1 MKTGPA
7 LLLVL
12 LLVFGSVSCSRQ
24 QRATLE
30 QFKRYPHEHLQK
42 SAFEPLAKL
51 QTVEYKLREGETLAS
66 VARLRYGHQKYS
78 SVIKLYNHI
87 EDETKVAANETL
99 RLPDM
104 SDLLAQ
110 ESLTKV
116 VPQEVNLILCA
127 RAKYD
132 RILDQ
137 LRTLSS
143 TRADSI
149 PDNLKQE
156 LFEAAD
162 DLQQVIESLKVLK
175 PGVSAM
181 PVRTIGQLE
190 GCMGEMLGLTERL
203 DSYGYDI
210 DMVQQRFALAITY
223 AIIWARDGFK

>member
-1 MKTGPA
+1 MKTVLFLVL

-12 LLVFGSVSCSRQ
+12 GSVSCSREQRVALQ
-24 QRATLE
+24 QL
-30 QFKRYPHEHLQK
+30 KRYPHEHLQAP
-42 SAFEPLAKL
+42 AFEPLDKL

-87 EDETKVAANETL
+87 EDETNVAANETL
-99 RLPDM
+99 RLPDV
-104 SDLLAQ
+104 SDILAQ
-110 ESLTKV
+110 EGLTKV
-116 VPQEVNLILCA
+116 VPQEVNLILCS

-137 LRTLSS
+137 LRTLASPRG
-143 TRADSI
+143 TDSI
-149 PDNLKQE
+149 PENLKQE

-162 DLQQVIESLKVLK
+162 DLRQATESLKLLK
-175 PGVSAM
+175 PGVSAV
-181 PVRTIGQLE
+181 PARTIGQLE
-190 GCMGEMLGLTERL
+190 ECLGQMWGLTEHL

-210 DMVQQRFALAITY
+210 DMVQQRFALALTY

>member
-1 MKTGPA
+1 MKTV
-7 LLLVL
+7 LFLVL
-12 LLVFGSVSCSRQ
+12 SLLVFGSVSCSRE
-24 QRATLE
+24 QRATL
-30 QFKRYPHEHLQK
+30 QQLKHYPHEHLQP
-42 SAFEPLAKL
+42 SAFEPLNKL

-66 VARLRYGHQKYS
+66 VARARYGDQKYS

-87 EDETKVAANETL
+87 EDETKVAANQTL

-110 ESLTKV
+110 EGLTKV
-116 VPQEVNLILCA
+116 VRQEVNLILCS

-137 LRTLSS
+137 LRTLRSPRG
-143 TRADSI
+143 TDSI
-149 PDNLKQE
+149 PENLKQE

-162 DLQQVIESLKVLK
+162 DLRQATESLRVLK
-175 PGVSAM
+175 PGVSAV
-181 PVRTIGQLE
+181 PLRTIGQLE
-190 GCMGEMLGLTERL
+190 ECMGQMWELTERL

-210 DMVQQRFALAITY
+210 DMVQQRFALALTY